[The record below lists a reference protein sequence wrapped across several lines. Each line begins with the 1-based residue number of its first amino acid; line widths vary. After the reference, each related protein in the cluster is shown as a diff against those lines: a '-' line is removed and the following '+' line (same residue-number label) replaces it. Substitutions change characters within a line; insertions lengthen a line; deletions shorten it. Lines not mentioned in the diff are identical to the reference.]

1 MGLDLE
7 IQLLEGDRYWVIEE
21 RKVENPLPFDLLFT
35 ALNNKKN
42 FDLTFKDPDV
52 KINSGPF
59 SILVK
64 FSEHKNNS
72 LGMIIQKKNI
82 KLAVQRNYVKRVVRN
97 EVKFL
102 SSKKP
107 ITIVFLVRKKIDHF
121 NKHKLKKAIK
131 EILSV
136 TQSKL

>member
-1 MGLDLE
+1 M
-7 IQLLEGDRYWVIEE
+7 
-21 RKVENPLPFDLLFT
+21 LFT

-42 FDLTFKDPDV
+42 FDLSFKDPDV
-52 KINSGPF
+52 KIDSGPF

-121 NKHKLKKAIK
+121 NKHKLKIAIK